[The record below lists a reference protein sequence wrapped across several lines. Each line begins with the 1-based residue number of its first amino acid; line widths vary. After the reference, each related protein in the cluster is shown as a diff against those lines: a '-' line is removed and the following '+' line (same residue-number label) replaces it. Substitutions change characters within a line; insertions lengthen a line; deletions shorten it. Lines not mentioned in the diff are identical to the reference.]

1 MGSLLRRS
9 ACSLAVTIVF
19 VAAAGPARASAQVVE
34 GVVVDDQS
42 LAPVAGVTVHLVISA
57 SLGENRVTD
66 DDGRFFLP
74 LPRRGEYQLEVAG
87 FGYRTT
93 RSQSF
98 RVERNDTLSV
108 EFRVLPDA
116 ILLEPLTVTGRSNL
130 GRHAFERRRTEWGQG
145 VFLTPA
151 QIDSIAPRHPADV
164 FRKMDNIALQWGA
177 ESLNDSRSSRAVPYI
192 HSTLGRRCLVYMVN
206 SVLVRPGRN
215 PWTGYQL
222 SGLNPADVVAVEV
235 YRSAREVPPE
245 LGRQTHQNWFTPNET
260 PGRPATLEDITNC
273 GIVVIWTNHGW

>member
-1 MGSLLRRS
+1 MWF
-9 ACSLAVTIVF
+9 LAASIVF
-19 VAAAGPARASAQVVE
+19 VAAASPPRASGQVVQ
-34 GVVVDDQS
+34 GLVVDDQT
-42 LAPVAGVTVHLVISA
+42 LAPVVGVTVHLVISD
-57 SLGENRVTD
+57 SLAENRVTD
-66 DDGRFFLP
+66 DGGRFLLP
-74 LPRRGEYQLEVAG
+74 VPGRGEYKLEVAG

-116 ILLEPLTVTGRSNL
+116 ILLEPLTVTSRSIL
-130 GRHAFERRRTEWGQG
+130 GRHVFERRRTEWGEG
-145 VFLTPA
+145 IFLTPA

-164 FRKMDNIALQWGA
+164 FRNMDDVLLRWGA
-177 ESLNDSRSSRAVPYI
+177 ERLNDSHGSWAVPHI
-192 HSTLGRRCLVYMVN
+192 SSQLGRGCLVYLVN
-206 SVLVRPGRN
+206 HVLVSPRRN

-222 SGLNPADVVAVEV
+222 SGLTPSDVVAVEV

-245 LGRQTHQNWFTPNET
+245 LRRQTHQSWFTPNET